1 MVKATIE
8 IDGRQVP
15 FKASAMIPR
24 IYRIQFHRDIF
35 GDMRKLMGEIKDS
48 DGDAST
54 MDIGSLLIFENIAYM
69 MAKYADPEGV
79 PDTAEEWLD
88 EFNTFSIYMILPQIL
103 DLWGLNME
111 TEVEQKK
118 SLARLTAR

>member
-35 GDMRKLMGEIKDS
+35 ADLRKLMGEIQDS

-79 PDTAEEWLD
+79 PDTVEEWLD
-88 EFNTFSIYMILPQIL
+88 GFNTFSIYRIFPQIL

-111 TEVEQKK
+111 TEAEQKK